1 MKVRTLQTWRDN
13 VLGHIKAV
21 AGILGFVGL
30 CIGLIVHFKGDT
42 WREENI
48 DICVLNGAY
57 LAVISYLLWIILA
70 RRPPEFLGTPRV
82 IKLMRSDNL
91 LIVEGA
97 PWISLGIMTAVYVV
111 EDGVERL
118 VCIGE
123 VANVQFNGLV
133 QVSLSPD
140 ERGYTHSE
148 EIWQAL
154 DRADKKAILVKPR
167 LYPGD
172 S

>member
-1 MKVRTLQTWRDN
+1 MKAKTVQTWRDN
-13 VLGHIKAV
+13 VLRHIKTI

-48 DICVLNGAY
+48 EIYVLNGAY
-57 LAVISYLLWIILA
+57 LAVISYLLWIIVA
-70 RRPPEFLGTPRV
+70 RRPPEFLGTPKV
-82 IKLMRSDNL
+82 IKLMRTDNL

-97 PWISLGIMTAVYVV
+97 PWISLGIMTTVYVV
-111 EDGVERL
+111 DDGVERL

-123 VANVQFNGLV
+123 VVNVQFNGLV
-133 QVSLSPD
+133 QVSLIPD
-140 ERGYTHSE
+140 KRGYTHNE
-148 EIWQAL
+148 EILQAL
-154 DRADKKAILVKPR
+154 DRADKRTILVKPR